1 MNSVGQEHPLISNG
15 FEAFDY
21 LTSSKAVA
29 EAWGAHRWI
38 ENDPRCYVNVGG
50 RGDKVVRKAF
60 ISYIVPRGLCDIYV
74 DCAPAKI
81 PAKRNANFHIRGP
94 F

>member
-29 EAWGAHRWI
+29 EA
-38 ENDPRCYVNVGG
+38 
-50 RGDKVVRKAF
+50 
-60 ISYIVPRGLCDIYV
+60 
-74 DCAPAKI
+74 
-81 PAKRNANFHIRGP
+81 
-94 F
+94 